1 MPKFETKPEEA
12 LKQGSYP
19 DDEITKNDL
28 KKMFDENEPTP
39 EELEEMFK
47 AEEEEFNTGSI
58 EEDYQDNSLLMHCK
72 PVFNFQSIE
81 FDIVVNP
88 NDPESMEY
96 MKGVYSQ
103 VLNCLMAVA
112 VEQPNQ
118 PGAKKEP
125 PLEDRPTVK
134 MIEIMDKY
142 GINYDKYTTKKQA
155 QALIEKSLKG

>member
-12 LKQGSYP
+12 LKKGSYP
-19 DDEITKNDL
+19 DY
-28 KKMFDENEPTP
+28 NEPTA
-39 EELEEMFK
+39 EEMEEMFK
-47 AEEEEFNTGSI
+47 AEDEEFETESI
-58 EEDYQDNSLLMHCK
+58 EEDYQDNNLLMHCK

-103 VLNCLMAVA
+103 VLKCLMDVA

-125 PLEDRPTVK
+125 APEDQPTDK
-134 MIEIMDKY
+134 MKDIMDKY
-142 GINYDKYTTKKQA
+142 GIKYDKYTTKKQA
-155 QALIEKSLKG
+155 QMLIEKSLKG

>member
-19 DDEITKNDL
+19 DY
-28 KKMFDENEPTP
+28 NEPTA
-39 EELEEMFK
+39 EEMEEMFK
-47 AEEEEFNTGSI
+47 AEEEEFDTGTI
-58 EEDYQDNSLLMHCK
+58 EEDYQDNNLLMHCK
-72 PVFNFQSIE
+72 TVFNFQSIE

-125 PLEDRPTVK
+125 APEDQPTEK
-134 MIEIMDKY
+134 MKDIMDKY
-142 GINYDKYTTKKQA
+142 GIKYDKYTTKKQA

>member
-1 MPKFETKPEEA
+1 MANEEKKYEPIKGVMDEEFN
-12 LKQGSYP
+12 KQIATEIGFP
-19 DDEITKNDL
+19 PTDD
-28 KKMFDENEPTP
+28 
-39 EELEEMFK
+39 
-47 AEEEEFNTGSI
+47 EEEEVFETNNV

-112 VEQPNQ
+112 VNQPNQ

-125 PLEDRPTVK
+125 ELEDQPTKK
-134 MIEIMDKY
+134 MKDIMDKF